1 MQVNS
6 QVSLVVDQAGTSA
19 FFRVDVSEQCVLL
32 KHRELCSFGSGV
44 WFDGANAKDVMENGK
59 PTWLKC
65 CLNFDSLLIVEK
77 KKIPGHLAEAP
88 ILDKVVSLRDA
99 LLCFEDAGE
108 AGPGFHAINPSTRF
122 NISQDCR

>member
-1 MQVNS
+1 M
-6 QVSLVVDQAGTSA
+6 
-19 FFRVDVSEQCVLL
+19 
-32 KHRELCSFGSGV
+32 
-44 WFDGANAKDVMENGK
+44 ANAKDVMENGK

-65 CLNFDSLLIVEK
+65 CLNFDSLLIVKK